1 MCKACETMMIQFR
14 RKCSDRAK
22 SIQKEYVP
30 GRSVEITASSPSLVE
45 KYVSYENKYKNK
57 LKCTKYYYQ
66 KNYCAMMSRTG
77 VDVTADQAA
86 LLFNKD
92 TEKAYQTIIDQE
104 VDSIDQKKLIGYLCK
119 QSWEN
124 TRGEHRG
131 VARKRSATVPLL
143 LNLQHL

>member
-1 MCKACETMMIQFR
+1 
-14 RKCSDRAK
+14 
-22 SIQKEYVP
+22 
-30 GRSVEITASSPSLVE
+30 
-45 KYVSYENKYKNK
+45 
-57 LKCTKYYYQ
+57 
-66 KNYCAMMSRTG
+66 MMSRTG

-124 TRGEHRG
+124 TRRAQRSGKKTIRYCSI
-131 VARKRSATVPLL
+131 VIKFATFARSKMGNARHA
-143 LNLQHL
+143 N